1 MSPLS
6 SISPTPPGA
15 DPSPPLKKEMV
26 LSSQDS
32 VKEASA
38 SSSSPPRDVVSLS
51 TPPQEV
57 SHYLEEMSQIPDV
70 RQTRIAHIQKAIDS
84 NSYVI
89 SSENLADKLLQELHS
104 QSQETRPSTAS

>member
-15 DPSPPLKKEMV
+15 DPPSPLKESV
-26 LSSQDS
+26 VPSQDS
-32 VKEASA
+32 VKEVATP
-38 SSSSPPRDVVSLS
+38 SSSPPRDVVSLS